1 MNLWLSLNKC
11 SLNIALSIWNLV
23 KHGLHVCLGGDVAGE
38 GDVVAGAQ
46 RSLGLLT
53 AGGRLGA
60 RGGGG
65 GIWGRLRAEKW
76 YILLSLFHTSLQ
88 QSLPAKTLR
97 KSLYNRLILF

>member
-1 MNLWLSLNKC
+1 MHLWLSVNRS
-11 SLNIALSIWNLV
+11 SLSIALSIRNLV

-53 AGGRLGA
+53 AGGRLGV
-60 RGGGG
+60 RGDGG
-65 GIWGRLRAEKW
+65 GIGGWLRAEKW

-88 QSLPAKTLR
+88 QSLPAIQR
-97 KSLYNRLILF
+97 KPCVKVYTTG